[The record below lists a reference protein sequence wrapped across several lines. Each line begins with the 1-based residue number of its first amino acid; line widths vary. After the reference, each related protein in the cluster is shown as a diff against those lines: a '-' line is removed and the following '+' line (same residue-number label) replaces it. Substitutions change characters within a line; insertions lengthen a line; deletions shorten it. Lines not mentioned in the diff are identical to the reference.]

1 MFFQAQL
8 VVLSTQ
14 IAWSENIESALTN
27 ASAGGDM
34 TPMQGV
40 LSNVE
45 ASLNLLADTVLMEQP
60 PLRRK
65 KLEHLVKGTG
75 TNGPDCEKFS
85 SQTKIAFFL
94 LLRSQS
100 SCTSAT

>member
-1 MFFQAQL
+1 M
-8 VVLSTQ
+8 VLSTQ

-40 LSNVE
+40 LSNVQ

-65 KLEHLVKGTG
+65 KLEHLVRDID
-75 TNGPDCEKFS
+75 TNSPNIALRKKIHFS
-85 SQTKIAFFL
+85 QSNVCLKL
-94 LLRSQS
+94 LLLSP
-100 SCTSAT
+100 T